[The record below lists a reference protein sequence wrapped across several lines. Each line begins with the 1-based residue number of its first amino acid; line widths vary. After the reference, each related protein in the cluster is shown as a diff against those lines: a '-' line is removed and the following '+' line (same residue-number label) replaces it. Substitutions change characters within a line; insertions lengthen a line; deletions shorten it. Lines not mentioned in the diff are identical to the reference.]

1 MAKNVEHVSHIKS
14 KLKANGLPQLPS
26 PDKLVDGEIAINY
39 AEGVETISI
48 KNESGSIVTF
58 SSDNYYAEKK
68 LGSGFTNN
76 DVTVTE
82 AIDDLEYMVVNKEE
96 AIAAALNDLNG
107 RKLDASAYTPTD
119 LSNYYTKNETSGKTE
134 ISNALGGKVNT
145 ATYTGH
151 TADTSLHFSGNEKRN
166 LDALATNI
174 ESISGITSNDIAN
187 WNAAAAGVDMTKYYQ
202 KTETSGST
210 ELSTAF
216 SNKADS
222 SALTTHTSDTTIHI
236 TSAERT
242 AWNAKANMSD
252 IPSVNGYADSVQY
265 NSTTK
270 KVEFYHGTTAGTK
283 VFEYDASPFLID
295 GMVQNVEIKDVQSG
309 DPAVTVTCLVVSF
322 NTDAGKQDI
331 NIPISQIFDANNY
344 YTTAQTS
351 GATELQTAFNGKTD
365 TATTT
370 ALNNAVTAHT
380 ANTNIHLTTTEK
392 GQLHTHTNK
401 TYLDSITG
409 TVGTMVYENASSY
422 SSATQVST
430 ALADKVDKTEYAT
443 FSAATNT
450 SIEDLSGQSETVA
463 ATLNDLNAKKLDT
476 TAYTPVDTSL
486 YYKKTETSGATEI
499 QTALNGKVDTTAL
512 SNKVDKTEYATFSA
526 ATNASI
532 EDLSGQ
538 SETVAAAL
546 VDLNTT
552 ITAHTASTVHM
563 NDTEKA
569 NLDSL
574 ATNIET
580 ISGITSTDK
589 LIHDTINRRTRT
601 DFTSKGLEWFKN
613 TLKSA
618 IADKSLEKYGLK
630 VGDYYTVTHN
640 GKTYNYVIAGLNTMK
655 GTHRYKLT
663 VDHVGIIVDTN
674 DTYAWNTSNS
684 TSTSENTH
692 STDGTWTTGASA
704 AGYASCDLQYYLE
717 DTVLPNVETDLGS
730 DNIKSHYKLY
740 SNAINTSGY
749 NRLGSARGCSSSWAW
764 YANQKICALSE
775 VQVYGSIVWS
785 SSGYDTGEA
794 CRQLDVFRVYNM
806 DEIFEGRYPWLRD
819 VASFSNAC
827 YVDIYGSA
835 SNYVAYAAYCVA
847 ALILFA

>member
-14 KLKANGLPQLPS
+14 KLKTNGLPQLPS

-48 KNESGSIVTF
+48 RNENSAITTF
-58 SSDNYYAEKK
+58 SSDNYYTEKK

-76 DVTVTE
+76 DATVTE

-119 LSNYYTKNETSGKTE
+119 LSNYYTKDETSGKTE

-145 ATYTGH
+145 ATFTGH

-187 WNAAAAGVDMTKYYQ
+187 WNAAAGVDMSKYYK

-242 AWNAKANMSD
+242 AWNAKADISD

-365 TATTT
+365 TATTA
-370 ALNNAVTAHT
+370 ALNDVVTAHT

-430 ALADKVDKTEYAT
+430 ALADKADKTEYAT

-463 ATLNDLNAKKLDT
+463 AALNDLNAKKL
-476 TAYTPVDTSL
+476 DTSL

-499 QTALNGKVDTTAL
+499 QTALNGKVD
-512 SNKVDKTEYATFSA
+512 
-526 ATNASI
+526 
-532 EDLSGQ
+532 
-538 SETVAAAL
+538 
-546 VDLNTT
+546 
-552 ITAHTASTVHM
+552 ITAFTNHTGSSVHM
-563 NDTEKA
+563 TTTEKT

-574 ATNIET
+574 ATNIAA
-580 ISGITSTDK
+580 ISGITATKVSNWDDANTKKHTHNNKTALDSITGNVGTMAYEDK
-589 LIHDTINRRTRT
+589 
-601 DFTSKGLEWFKN
+601 TSYSSATEVN
-613 TLKSA
+613 TALSNK
-618 IADKSLEKYGLK
+618 ADKTAVDDLSGQSE
-630 VGDYYTVTHN
+630 T
-640 GKTYNYVIAGLNTMK
+640 IAAALNDLNI
-655 GTHRYKLT
+655 RL
-663 VDHVGIIVDTN
+663 
-674 DTYAWNTSNS
+674 
-684 TSTSENTH
+684 SENS
-692 STDGTWTTGASA
+692 STVANKADISDVEELEETLTA
-704 AGYASCDLQYYLE
+704 A
-717 DTVLPNVETDLGS
+717 VTD
-730 DNIKSHYKLY
+730 
-740 SNAINTSGY
+740 INTRMAE
-749 NRLGSARGCSSSWAW
+749 N
-764 YANQKICALSE
+764 
-775 VQVYGSIVWS
+775 
-785 SSGYDTGEA
+785 
-794 CRQLDVFRVYNM
+794 
-806 DEIFEGRYPWLRD
+806 
-819 VASFSNAC
+819 
-827 YVDIYGSA
+827 
-835 SNYVAYAAYCVA
+835 A
-847 ALILFA
+847 ALAELAEQVRLLTERVKALENAAQTT